1 MYESCIKIPEILLPD
16 VEDMTAWAVIACDQH
31 TSDEKYWEE
40 LDVSIGE
47 KPSSLRL
54 ILPEL

>member
-40 LDVSIGE
+40 LDASIGE
-47 KPSSLRL
+47 KP
-54 ILPEL
+54 

>member
-54 ILPEL
+54 ILP